1 MGGSARHVVTH
12 SQLLWRI
19 TRNEISARYAGSFL
33 GAAWVFIAP
42 MLILG
47 VYGLVY
53 VSIFRFQPEGMSS
66 EEYVLYIFSGLVPY
80 LVTAEALATS
90 IGSVSANKSILTNTV
105 FPIDLVPVK
114 AVLMSLATMTVGIVI
129 IVAGATVTGNLHI
142 TIVLLPVVVLLQVMA
157 LIGIA
162 WIVSLLNVV
171 FRDLQ
176 NLIAAVLMILLI
188 ASPIAYT
195 PAMVPESLKPFL
207 ALNPFSYYVFAYQKV
222 LILGRFP
229 SPWLLGALIVM
240 STAMF
245 LAGSWFFDRA
255 KRVIIDYV

>member
-1 MGGSARHVVTH
+1 MSINPTVETRGRRFRPTRGSFPGGSARHVVSH
-12 SQLLWRI
+12 AHLLWRI

-53 VSIFRFQPEGMSS
+53 LSIFRFQPEGLTS

-80 LVTAEALATS
+80 LVTAEALAMS

-114 AVLMSLATMTVGIVI
+114 AVLMSMATMIVGLLII
-129 IVAGATVTGNLHI
+129 IVGAIATGNLHW
-142 TIVLLPVVVLLQVMA
+142 TIVLLPVVVLLQIMA
-157 LIGIA
+157 LIGMA

-195 PAMVPESLKPFL
+195 PAMVPANLRPFL
-207 ALNPFSYYVFAYQKV
+207 GSTRSRTTCSRTRRCLFWVA
-222 LILGRFP
+222 
-229 SPWLLGALIVM
+229 SPARSCSGHWL
-240 STAMF
+240 
-245 LAGSWFFDRA
+245 
-255 KRVIIDYV
+255 